1 MPIGDSKA
9 QKYVIEELVRRSLGR
24 NVFRHSAEPSMGPPA
39 MNSQGKR
46 KLNASEPLSVLE

>member
-24 NVFRHSAEPSMGPPA
+24 NVFRHSA
-39 MNSQGKR
+39 
-46 KLNASEPLSVLE
+46 